1 MGLINLQTNLKGL
14 GFGDDRYKRGNS
26 NEPYIQTQIPA
37 TNDPLQTGFSL
48 SSGGLETLGII
59 AASAGVGAVAGAVG
73 GSILGATGAG
83 ALIGTVAGLGI
94 GIAGASLVNTGNS
107 SFKVPSAGTGGP
119 DFLLR
124 GGTLLPNRIAN
135 DVERISKL
143 IIDTKSAKGFL
154 FVTKQNILSRL
165 SVKTE
170 GTRNSLLN
178 DDVYLPTSTLA
189 SVAGV
194 AFGGYYNKQGLNPFE
209 GIGEQFVP
217 NRYYD
222 ALINQY
228 NEFNQGAPD
237 YILENRLYGLYD
249 TKILGNPILPPYL
262 NKTNISPDSGNLLKY
277 RGGPKAPTGIGNTN
291 ISIVDNIQRTG
302 VNNSEV
308 KKLYNLNSQD
318 LSRPN
323 FEVIKRFTLG
333 NANQTKTTL
342 SGGTVDYNNLGGASN
357 AYTASFNQSI
367 DNGFDGGGGS
377 QTKIFGP
384 NDKNLT
390 LSGLSASLYPE
401 SITLGYNNK
410 IIGKSI
416 LNKEQSR
423 KNQGGDIQS
432 YLFYLNK
439 ASGSYNGVAE
449 FTDTYTGTKNT
460 GRDIDRTIKS
470 TNIEADNFDEG
481 SDIINFSISI
491 IGKDSYYFPAYINS
505 FSDGYS
511 VKWNTEK
518 FLGRGEDFYTYNGFS
533 RDFSLS
539 FITYARNPYAMQR
552 MYNNLNKITAALTP
566 DYGSNGFMKGSL
578 FRITLGSYLNDI
590 PCIIES
596 FKFDNIIADNIS
608 WQIND
613 NFALPYLFNVNM
625 SFKPIYNRL
634 PSIDNP
640 TFIDPDS
647 INLIN
652 NEVNDFTP

>member
-37 TNDPLQTGFSL
+37 TDEPLQTGFSL

-222 ALINQY
+222 NVKIQLIDSNSGIS
-228 NEFNQGAPD
+228 NS
-237 YILENRLYGLYD
+237 ISTNRLYVLLEN
-249 TKILGNPILPPYL
+249 KILGNPKFNGLGISTLPG
-262 NKTNISPDSGNLLKY
+262 SPDLLSY
-277 RGGPKAPTGIGNTN
+277 RGGPGAPLGIGETN
-291 ISIVDNIQRTG
+291 IKIISPEQRTG
-302 VNNSEV
+302 INNING
-308 KKLYNLNSQD
+308 KKIINTKD
-318 LSRPN
+318 PN
-323 FEVIKRFTLG
+323 TGLITSKG
-333 NANQTKTTL
+333 NYL
-342 SGGTVDYNNLGGASN
+342 SGLAYSPTNRSGITFNGNNLLGASD
-357 AYTASFNQSI
+357 AYFAETEINGNLI
-367 DNGFDGGGGS
+367 EEPLDNGFNFPEGQ
-377 QTKIFGP
+377 QTKPYGP
-384 NDKNLT
+384 QDDNST
-390 LSGLSASLYPE
+390 LSTDNKINAVALN
-401 SITLGYNNK
+401 YNR

-423 KNQGGDIQS
+423 TDNKK
-432 YLFYLNK
+432 YVKYLNEL
-439 ASGSYNGVAE
+439 SGSYNGVAE
-449 FTDTYTGTKNT
+449 FKDITTDTLYTGSLV
-460 GRDIDRTIKS
+460 DRTINGE
-470 TNIEADNFDEG
+470 NIEADNFDKD
-481 SDIINFSISI
+481 SDIIDFHIEI
-491 IGKDSYYFPAYINS
+491 INRNTTYYFPAYINN

-511 VKWNTEK
+511 VKWNAEK

-539 FITYARNPYAMQR
+539 FTTYARNPYAMQR
-552 MYNNLNKITAALTP
+552 MYDNLNKITAALTP
-566 DYGSNGFMKGSL
+566 DYGTNGFMKGNL
-578 FRITLGSYLNDI
+578 FKITLGSYLQNQ

-596 FKFDNIIADNIS
+596 FKFENIIADNIT
-608 WQIND
+608 WQLNKE
-613 NFALPYLFNVNM
+613 FELPYLFNINM
-625 SFKPIYNRL
+625 SFKPIYNVL
-634 PSIDNP
+634 PNINNP
-640 TFIDPDS
+640 TFIDS
-647 INLIN
+647 NVI
-652 NEVNDFTP
+652 VNIGSEIDFFKSL

>member
-1 MGLINLQTNLKGL
+1 MGLINLQSSLKNL

-48 SSGGLETLGII
+48 SGDNIISSLGII
-59 AASAGVGAVAGAVG
+59 AATT
-73 GSILGATGAG
+73 ATGFVFG
-83 ALIGTVAGLGI
+83 GPGSPTALIGAAAGLGV
-94 GIAGASLVNTGNS
+94 GIASAVSTNDLQVR
-107 SFKVPSAGTGGP
+107 FKAPNAGTGGP

-124 GGTLLPNRIAN
+124 GGTLLPNRIVN

-165 SVKTE
+165 AVKTE
-170 GTRNSLLN
+170 GTRGNLLN
-178 DDVYLPTSTLA
+178 DGVYLPTSTLA

-194 AFGGYYNKQGLNPFE
+194 AFGGYFNKQGLNPFE
-209 GIGEQFVP
+209 GVGEGYVS
-217 NRYYD
+217 NRYYSVIKD
-222 ALINQY
+222 QLITDILIN
-228 NEFNQGAPD
+228 
-237 YILENRLYGLYD
+237 NRLFNLYE
-249 TKILGNPILPPYL
+249 TKILNDFDFNSNEINTLDENNL
-262 NKTNISPDSGNLLKY
+262 ISY
-277 RGGPKAPTGIGNTN
+277 RGGPGAPLGIGKTN
-291 ISIVDNIQRTG
+291 IKIISPEQRTG
-302 VNNSEV
+302 INNINVE
-308 KKLYNLNSQD
+308 KLYNLNPQD

-342 SGGTVDYNNLGGASN
+342 SGNIIDYSDLGGASN
-357 AYTASFNQSI
+357 AYSTTFDQPI
-367 DNGFDGGGGS
+367 LDNGFNGEGGS

-410 IIGKSI
+410 IIRKKI
-416 LNKEQSR
+416 LDNEKAR
-423 KNQGGDIQS
+423 ID
-432 YLFYLNK
+432 NK
-439 ASGSYNGVAE
+439 AYLLSLNDNSGSYNKIAE
-449 FTDTYTGTKNT
+449 FKSIDKQETNT
-460 GRDIDRTIKS
+460 GGSVDRIGILKH
-470 TNIEADNFDEG
+470 NIEADNFDENN
-481 SDIINFSISI
+481 DIIDFSISI

-511 VKWNTEK
+511 AKWNTEK

-539 FITYARNPYAMQR
+539 FTTYARNPYAMQR

-566 DYGSNGFMKGSL
+566 DYGSNGFMKGNL

-596 FKFDNIIADNIS
+596 FKFDNIIADNVN
-608 WQIND
+608 WQLTEK
-613 NFALPYLFNVNM
+613 FALPYLFNINM

-640 TFIDPDS
+640 TFIDPS
-647 INLIN
+647 LIN
-652 NEVNDFTP
+652 DNMRKEIDKFNDYKTEAIP